1 MSKTS
6 FKSTPDDP
14 APKRDDVPAS
24 KPAEAANLVAPE
36 VSEKDLGRFR
46 WSLAI
51 WILGFGFIWAI
62 LVLEA
67 VNVAIGLVRRAFG
80 GG

>member
-6 FKSTPDDP
+6 IKPSPDEP
-14 APKRDDVPAS
+14 APKRDDHLAP
-24 KPAEAANLVAPE
+24 KPAEAANPVAPD
-36 VSEKDLGRFR
+36 VSEKDLSRFR
-46 WSLAI
+46 WSLVI

-62 LVLEA
+62 LILEG
-67 VNVAIGLVRRAFG
+67 VNALIGVVRRAFG

>member
-1 MSKTS
+1 MSKTT

-14 APKRDDVPAS
+14 APKRDDVAAS
-24 KPAEAANLVAPE
+24 KSTEAVDLVTPE
-36 VSEKDLGRFR
+36 ESKKDWLRFR

-67 VNVAIGLVRRAFG
+67 VNVVIGLVRRAFG

>member
-6 FKSTPDDP
+6 IKPSPDEPTPRRDDQI
-14 APKRDDVPAS
+14 APKPG
-24 KPAEAANLVAPE
+24 EAANLVAPE
-36 VSEKDLGRFR
+36 VSEKDLSRFR
-46 WSLAI
+46 WSLLI

-67 VNVAIGLVRRAFG
+67 VNVVIGLVRRAFSG
-80 GG
+80 G

>member
-6 FKSTPDDP
+6 IKPSPDEP
-14 APKRDDVPAS
+14 TPKRDDHLAT
-24 KPAEAANLVAPE
+24 KPAEAANLLAPE
-36 VSEKDLGRFR
+36 VSEKDLSRFR
-46 WSLAI
+46 WSLLI

-62 LVLEA
+62 LILEGVIA
-67 VNVAIGLVRRAFG
+67 LISMVRRAFG